1 MKLDKHSSVPLYY
14 QLKELIL
21 ANIEKK
27 TYAPGSKIPSEL
39 VLCEELG
46 LSRPTVRQAIAE
58 LVSEGQLQIV
68 KGKGTFVASMYEHHE
83 IKNFSGMTFS
93 FLNQQKYNKDEI
105 ESYEVVKEIDAE
117 IEVLFDQ
124 PSYKQEGYVRIRRI
138 LGSAAGPY
146 AFVESYIPVILFP
159 NLMSG
164 IKSEKPMVDIIAN
177 KYAYL
182 PSKSTCRLN
191 VQPAN
196 AIEARALEISRGTPV
211 LTIHSRLVSKSEN
224 VSEVVFLSLRADI
237 CQLQF

>member
-21 ANIEKK
+21 ENIENKV
-27 TYAPGSKIPSEL
+27 YAPGSQIPSEL

-68 KGKGTFVASMYEHHE
+68 KGKGTFVASMYEHFE
-83 IKNFSGMTFS
+83 IKNFSGLTFS
-93 FLNQQKYNKDEI
+93 FLNLQKYSKDEI
-105 ESYEVVKEIDAE
+105 ESYEVVKEIEPE
-117 IEVLFDQ
+117 IEGLFDQ
-124 PSYKQEGYVRIRRI
+124 PSFKQEGYVRIRRI
-138 LGSAAGPY
+138 LSNKISPY
-146 AFVESYIPVILFP
+146 AYIESYIPVALFP
-159 NLMSG
+159 NLMTG
-164 IKSEKPMVDIIAN
+164 IKNEKPMVDIIAN

-182 PSKSTCRLN
+182 PAKSTCRLF

-196 AIEARALEISRGTPV
+196 TLEARMLEISRGTPV
-211 LTIHSRLVSKSEN
+211 LTIHSRLISKSEN
-224 VSEVVFLSLRADI
+224 VSEVVLSSLRADI